1 MHTICMI
8 DNLIIIQIEFL
19 RIQKVVSYRE
29 QGWNIM
35 LADPHNVAVCVH
47 GTVLCQP
54 VHSCIKRFLHCPDFF
69 LEILFMETCFTQ

>member
-29 QGWNIM
+29 QGWNM

-54 VHSCIKRFLHCPDFF
+54 VHSCI
-69 LEILFMETCFTQ
+69 E